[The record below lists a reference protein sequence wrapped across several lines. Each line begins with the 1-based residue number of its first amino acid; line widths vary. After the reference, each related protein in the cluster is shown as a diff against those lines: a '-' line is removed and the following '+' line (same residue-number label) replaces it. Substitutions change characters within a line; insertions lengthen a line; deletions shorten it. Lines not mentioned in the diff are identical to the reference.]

1 LSQQPTEQV
10 LPLLDGTDK
19 RMLRHLP
26 EPERRGL
33 PLGQEA
39 GCASRRAEPTV
50 QGNRISDC
58 GMILL

>member
-1 LSQQPTEQV
+1 
-10 LPLLDGTDK
+10 
-19 RMLRHLP
+19 MLRHLP